1 MKNLITIMALFS
13 LMVVSAQ
20 TIIPIEQKK
29 AYQGNEAGQ
38 NYYYKDINGVFNK
51 FLGTWKYQNTSV
63 SPTEIVEVVFY
74 KKEMEDFSGNYY
86 KDFLYA
92 RFKYTKNGQ
101 VVFNNLIALMGS
113 PPPLYIFGGFFKDP
127 ANTNKIFLQY
137 GEPTDMDDKRKDWL
151 NLEYLPGTPAKL
163 SWKMEWYPLDEN
175 VTAPE
180 MPATMTLT
188 KVN

>member
-1 MKNLITIMALFS
+1 
-13 LMVVSAQ
+13 VEGQ
-20 TIIPIEQKK
+20 TTGPIETQK
-29 AYQGNEAGQ
+29 
-38 NYYYKDINGVFNK
+38 NYSLAMSKGKYFKDINGVFNK
-51 FLGTWKYQNTSV
+51 FLGKWKYQNTSIN
-63 SPTEIVEVVFY
+63 PTEIVEIVFY
-74 KKEMEDFSGNYY
+74 KQEMEPVSGFYE
-86 KDFLYA
+86 DWLYA

-137 GEPTDMDDKRKDWL
+137 GQPTAMNDKRKDWL